1 MPSVNTFI
9 TALVAGFAI
18 GAQAGPCRP
27 HAPSSSVIQYPIST
41 TQQTAAGT
49 SAAYTDVVSKSETK
63 TSLSTAAVQ
72 VTSTTKD
79 ESKPATA
86 EETTTGYPAAE
97 TTSASAGTLTNG
109 SVYPTSEAETTEPA
123 AETTPTAKEDTTS
136 APHTTQDSSAAPYT
150 TTSVPES
157 TSKPKTTLD
166 TTTFAPTTTSEPTTT
181 TSEAYT
187 TTSAAATFSC
197 PPRSE
202 LTCAKTGFFN
212 NADSNLIQVYYDYD
226 LNQCQEECDKT
237 DNCKTIGITT
247 SNQCEL
253 YDAAVSALGFEFRDG
268 WYYSVYDACC
278 FNGE

>member
-9 TALVAGFAI
+9 AALVAGFAI

-27 HAPSSSVIQYPIST
+27 HASSSVIQYPVST

-49 SAAYTDVVSKSETK
+49 SAAYTDVVSKSEAGS
-63 TSLSTAAVQ
+63 SLPTTAVQ

-79 ESKPATA
+79 ESEPATA
-86 EETTTGYPAAE
+86 KETPTGDPVDE
-97 TTSASAGTLTNG
+97 TTSASAETLTNG
-109 SVYPTSEAETTEPA
+109 SAYPTSEAETTEPA
-123 AETTPTAKEDTTS
+123 AKTTSTAKEGTTS
-136 APHTTQDSSAAPYT
+136 APHTTQNSSAAPYT
-150 TTSVPES
+150 TTS

-166 TTTFAPTTTSEPTTT
+166 TTTVAPTTTSKPT
-181 TSEAYT
+181 T
-187 TTSAAATFSC
+187 TTSAAATSSC
-197 PPRSE
+197 PARSE
-202 LTCAKTGFFN
+202 LTCAKTGFFS
-212 NADSNLIQVYYDYD
+212 NADSNLIQVYYDYT
-226 LNQCQEECDKT
+226 LSQCQEECDKT

>member
-27 HAPSSSVIQYPIST
+27 HASSSAIQYPVST

-49 SAAYTDVVSKSETK
+49 STAYTDAVSKSETN
-63 TSLSTAAVQ
+63 TSPSTTAVQ

-79 ESKPATA
+79 ESEPATA
-86 EETTTGYPAAE
+86 DETATGYPLAE
-97 TTSASAGTLTNG
+97 TTSASAETLTNG
-109 SVYPTSEAETTEPA
+109 SASPTSEAETTEPA
-123 AETTPTAKEDTTS
+123 AKTTATAKEDTTS
-136 APHTTQDSSAAPYT
+136 APYTTQDSSAAPYT
-150 TTSVPES
+150 TTSVPET

-166 TTTFAPTTTSEPTTT
+166 TTTVAPTAIFKPTTT

-187 TTSAAATFSC
+187 STSAAAASRC
-197 PPRSE
+197 PALSE
-202 LTCAKTGFFN
+202 LTCAKTGFFS
-212 NADSNLIQVYYDYD
+212 NADSNLIQVYYDYT
-226 LNQCQEECDKT
+226 LSQCQDECDKT

-253 YDAAVSALGFEFRDG
+253 YDAAVSALGFEFREG

>member
-27 HAPSSSVIQYPIST
+27 HAPSSSVIQYPVST

-63 TSLSTAAVQ
+63 TSLSTTAVQ

-79 ESKPATA
+79 ESKPTTA
-86 EETTTGYPAAE
+86 EETTTGYPATE
-97 TTSASAGTLTNG
+97 TTSASAESLTYG
-109 SVYPTSEAETTEPA
+109 SVYPSSEAETTA
-123 AETTPTAKEDTTS
+123 TAKEDTTS
-136 APHTTQDSSAAPYT
+136 APYTTQDSSAAPYT
-150 TTSVPES
+150 TTSVPET

-166 TTTFAPTTTSEPTTT
+166 TTTVAPTTTSKPTTT

-187 TTSAAATFSC
+187 TTSAAATSGC

-212 NADSNLIQVYYDYD
+212 SADHNLIQVYYDYD
-226 LNQCQEECDKT
+226 LNQCQVECDKT
-237 DNCKTIGITT
+237 DNCKAIGITT

-278 FNGE
+278 FKGANK

>member
-27 HAPSSSVIQYPIST
+27 HASSSIIQYPVST

-49 SAAYTDVVSKSETK
+49 SAVYTDVVSKSETK
-63 TSLSTAAVQ
+63 NSLSTTTVQ
-72 VTSTTKD
+72 VATTTKD
-79 ESKPATA
+79 ESKPATG
-86 EETTTGYPAAE
+86 EETTTTGYPAAE
-97 TTSASAGTLTNG
+97 TTSASAETLTNG

-123 AETTPTAKEDTTS
+123 AKTTPTAKEDTTS
-136 APHTTQDSSAAPYT
+136 APYT
-150 TTSVPES
+150 TTSVPET

-166 TTTFAPTTTSEPTTT
+166 TTTVAP
-181 TSEAYT
+181 T
-187 TTSAAATFSC
+187 TTSAAATSSC

-202 LTCAKTGFFN
+202 LTCAKTGLFN

-226 LNQCQEECDKT
+226 LSQCQEECNKT

-253 YDAAVSALGFEFRDG
+253 YDAAVFALGFEFREG

>member
-27 HAPSSSVIQYPIST
+27 HALSSVIQYPVST
-41 TQQTAAGT
+41 TQQTAART
-49 SAAYTDVVSKSETK
+49 SAAYTDVVSKSKIK
-63 TSLSTAAVQ
+63 TSLSTITMQ

-79 ESKPATA
+79 ESEPATA
-86 EETTTGYPAAE
+86 EEITTGYPIAE
-97 TTSASAGTLTNG
+97 TTSASAETLTNK
-109 SVYPTSEAETTEPA
+109 SAYPTSEAETTEPA
-123 AETTPTAKEDTTS
+123 AETTSTAKEDTTS
-136 APHTTQDSSAAPYT
+136 APYTTQDSSAAPYT
-150 TTSVPES
+150 TTSVSET

-166 TTTFAPTTTSEPTTT
+166 TTTVATTTTSKPTTT
-181 TSEAYT
+181 TLEAYI
-187 TTSAAATFSC
+187 TTSAAATSSY
-197 PPRSE
+197 PARSK
-202 LTCAKTGFFN
+202 LTCAKTGFFS
-212 NADSNLIQVYYDYD
+212 NADSNLIQVYYDYK
-226 LNQCQEECDKT
+226 LSQCQEECDKT
-237 DNCKTIGITT
+237 DNCKAIGITT

>member
-18 GAQAGPCRP
+18 GAHAGPCRP
-27 HAPSSSVIQYPIST
+27 HASSSVIQYPVST

-49 SAAYTDVVSKSETK
+49 SAAYTDVVSKSDAK
-63 TSLSTAAVQ
+63 ASLSTTAVQ

-79 ESKPATA
+79 ESEPATA
-86 EETTTGYPAAE
+86 EETTTGYPVAE
-97 TTSASAGTLTNG
+97 TTSASAETLTNG
-109 SVYPTSEAETTEPA
+109 SAYPTSEAETTEPA
-123 AETTPTAKEDTTS
+123 AKTTPTAKKNTTS
-136 APHTTQDSSAAPYT
+136 APYT
-150 TTSVPES
+150 STSVLET

-166 TTTFAPTTTSEPTTT
+166 TTTAAPTTTSKPT
-181 TSEAYT
+181 T
-187 TTSAAATFSC
+187 TTSAAAISSC
-197 PPRSE
+197 PPSSE

-212 NADSNLIQVYYDYD
+212 NADSNLIQVYYDYN
-226 LNQCQEECDKT
+226 LSQCQEECDKT

-253 YDAAVSALGFEFRDG
+253 YDAAVSALGFEFREG

>member
-9 TALVAGFAI
+9 TALVASFAI

-27 HAPSSSVIQYPIST
+27 HASSSVIQYPVST

-49 SAAYTDVVSKSETK
+49 SAAYTDVVSKSEAK
-63 TSLSTAAVQ
+63 TSLSTTAVQ
-72 VTSTTKD
+72 VTSATKD
-79 ESKPATA
+79 ESEPATA
-86 EETTTGYPAAE
+86 EETTTGYPVAE
-97 TTSASAGTLTNG
+97 TTSASASAETLTNG
-109 SVYPTSEAETTEPA
+109 SAYSTSDAEITEPA
-123 AETTPTAKEDTTS
+123 AKTTSTAKEDTTS
-136 APHTTQDSSAAPYT
+136 APYT
-150 TTSVPES
+150 TTSVSEA

-166 TTTFAPTTTSEPTTT
+166 TTTVAPTTTSKPTTT

-187 TTSAAATFSC
+187 TTSAAATSSC
-197 PPRSE
+197 PARSE
-202 LTCAKTGFFN
+202 LTCAKTGFFS
-212 NADSNLIQVYYDYD
+212 NADSNLIQVYYDYT
-226 LNQCQEECDKT
+226 LSQCQEECDKT

>member
-27 HAPSSSVIQYPIST
+27 HASSSVIQYPVST

-49 SAAYTDVVSKSETK
+49 STAYTDVASKSETK
-63 TSLSTAAVQ
+63 TSLSTTALR

-79 ESKPATA
+79 ESEPATA
-86 EETTTGYPAAE
+86 KETTTGYPVDE
-97 TTSASAGTLTNG
+97 TTSSAETLTNG
-109 SVYPTSEAETTEPA
+109 SAYPTSEAEATEPA
-123 AETTPTAKEDTTS
+123 AKTTSTAKQDTTS
-136 APHTTQDSSAAPYT
+136 DPHTTQDSSTAPYT
-150 TTSVPES
+150 TTSVPET

-166 TTTFAPTTTSEPTTT
+166 TTTVAPTTTSKPT
-181 TSEAYT
+181 T
-187 TTSAAATFSC
+187 TTSAAATSSC
-197 PPRSE
+197 PARSE
-202 LTCAKTGFFN
+202 LTCAKTGFFS
-212 NADSNLIQVYYDYD
+212 NANSNLIQVYYDYT
-226 LNQCQEECDKT
+226 LSQCQEECDKT

-253 YDAAVSALGFEFRDG
+253 YDAAVSALGFEFREG

>member
-9 TALVAGFAI
+9 TALVAGFVI
-18 GAQAGPCRP
+18 GAQPGPCRP
-27 HAPSSSVIQYPIST
+27 HAPSSSVIQYPVST

-86 EETTTGYPAAE
+86 EETTTGYPTAE
-97 TTSASAGTLTNG
+97 TTSSSAETLTNG
-109 SVYPTSEAETTEPA
+109 SAYPTSEAETTEPA
-123 AETTPTAKEDTTS
+123 TKTISIAKEDTTS
-136 APHTTQDSSAAPYT
+136 APYT

-166 TTTFAPTTTSEPTTT
+166 TTTIAPTTTSKPTST
-181 TSEAYT
+181 TSEVYT
-187 TTSAAATFSC
+187 TTSAAATSSC

-202 LTCAKTGFFN
+202 LTCAKTGLFN
-212 NADSNLIQVYYDYD
+212 NADSYLIQVYYNYD
-226 LNQCQEECDKT
+226 LSQCQEECDKT

>member
-1 MPSVNTFI
+1 MPSVNTFM

-27 HAPSSSVIQYPIST
+27 HASSSVIQYPVST
-41 TQQTAAGT
+41 TQQTDART
-49 SAAYTDVVSKSETK
+49 SAAYTDAVSKSETN
-63 TSLSTAAVQ
+63 TSPSTTAVQ

-79 ESKPATA
+79 ESEPATV
-86 EETTTGYPAAE
+86 AE
-97 TTSASAGTLTNG
+97 TTSASAETLTNG
-109 SVYPTSEAETTEPA
+109 SASPTSEAETTEPA
-123 AETTPTAKEDTTS
+123 AKTTATAKEDTTS
-136 APHTTQDSSAAPYT
+136 APYTTQDSSAALYT
-150 TTSVPES
+150 TTSVPET

-166 TTTFAPTTTSEPTTT
+166 TTTVAPTTISKPITT

-187 TTSAAATFSC
+187 STSAAAASRC
-197 PPRSE
+197 PALSE
-202 LTCAKTGFFN
+202 LTCAKTGFFS
-212 NADSNLIQVYYDYD
+212 NADSNLIQVYYDYT
-226 LNQCQEECDKT
+226 LSQCQEECDKT

-253 YDAAVSALGFEFRDG
+253 YDAAVSALGFEFREG